1 LRRSGLVQE
10 THPEF
15 DTRVRIYALKAGAM
29 SDLKQ
34 WIDETER
41 LWVGQLAAFKTQVE
55 QSGGD

>member
-1 LRRSGLVQE
+1 
-10 THPEF
+10 
-15 DTRVRIYALKAGAM
+15 M

-41 LWVGQLAAFKTQVE
+41 LWVGQLGAFKAQVE